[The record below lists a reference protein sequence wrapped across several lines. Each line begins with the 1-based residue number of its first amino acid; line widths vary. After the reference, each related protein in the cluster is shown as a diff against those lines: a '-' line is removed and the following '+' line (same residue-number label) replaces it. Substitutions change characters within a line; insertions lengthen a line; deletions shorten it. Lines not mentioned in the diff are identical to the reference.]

1 MYNKLYEHSL
11 VVQSK
16 IDANSDKMKKQDY
29 KIEKL
34 MAMVKN
40 MMDHIKSSTFSPDKM
55 N

>member
-40 MMDHIKSSTFSPDKM
+40 MMDRIQISYSLP
-55 N
+55 